1 MLNAVMLPGAKA
13 GAASAERLSRAGRL
27 FISVMLIVILEG
39 AVRKWLASSM
49 TLPLVLTRDVLA
61 LYAVYYA
68 FSRGHLY
75 QHKRMSLVLLTW
87 SCAVAMWGMLQ
98 LILGES
104 NPTLFLIGLRFWL
117 LYLWFACAVAASM
130 TEYDYR
136 VAVKTALWALL
147 LMGPL
152 AILQHLSAP
161 QAFINTEVD
170 SEGGDV
176 FEVAV
181 GVVRTTGTFSFTV
194 GYTTF
199 VALCAPLVLLMLES
213 RKRTAGQRLFSLLVL
228 AAFVAGSIVS
238 GARSTVLF
246 SGGMLGLYL
255 VGSVLLAPGRRKGI
269 ALLALVFIVLML
281 GLFLYIF
288 QGAVEATQERFK
300 VASEAE
306 DMLGRI
312 ATIFIGEPEI
322 YKRFTWT
329 GFGVGLGSNL
339 ANYVQSG
346 DTSFFTLAETETGR
360 TLLEGGVL
368 GYAFA
373 ALKALISIVAVT
385 KASFQ
390 AVRTRT
396 MFPVLVWLTIAFAMF
411 SWSYVGQLSINAL
424 FSLLFVLGLLTFK
437 YPNFRVFG

>member
-1 MLNAVMLPGAKA
+1 MLSSAALPAASARAV
-13 GAASAERLSRAGRL
+13 SAERLSRAGRL
-27 FISVMLIVILEG
+27 FITVMLIVILEG
-39 AVRKWLASSM
+39 AVRKWVASGM

-68 FSRGHLY
+68 FSRGHLHRH
-75 QHKRMSLVLLTW
+75 QGMILILLAW
-87 SCAVAMWGMLQ
+87 SCCVVMWGMLQ

-117 LYLWFACAVAASM
+117 LYIWFACAVTASM
-130 TEYDYR
+130 TEHDYR
-136 VAVKTALWALL
+136 VAVKAALWALL

-152 AILQHLSAP
+152 AIVQHFSAP
-161 QAFINTEVD
+161 GALINTEVD

-176 FEVAV
+176 FEVTQ

-213 RKRTAGQRLFSLLVL
+213 RKRTGKQRLFSLLVL
-228 AAFVAGSIVS
+228 GAFVAGSIVS
-238 GARSTVLF
+238 GARSTILF

-269 ALLALVFIVLML
+269 ALFALVFIVLML

-288 QGAVEATQERFK
+288 QGAVEATQERFR
-300 VASEAE
+300 VAGEAE
-306 DMLGRI
+306 DTLGRI

-329 GFGVGLGSNL
+329 GFGRRHGL
-339 ANYVQSG
+339 Q
-346 DTSFFTLAETETGR
+346 
-360 TLLEGGVL
+360 
-368 GYAFA
+368 
-373 ALKALISIVAVT
+373 
-385 KASFQ
+385 
-390 AVRTRT
+390 
-396 MFPVLVWLTIAFAMF
+396 P
-411 SWSYVGQLSINAL
+411 GQLRAI
-424 FSLLFVLGLLTFK
+424 G
-437 YPNFRVFG
+437 

>member
-1 MLNAVMLPGAKA
+1 MLPGAHA
-13 GAASAERLSRAGRL
+13 GGGVASAERLTRAGRL
-27 FISVMLIVILEG
+27 FITVMLIVILEG
-39 AVRKWLASSM
+39 AIRKWLASSM

-68 FSRGHLY
+68 LSRGHLHR
-75 QHKRMSLVLLTW
+75 HKRMSLALLGW
-87 SCAVAMWGMLQ
+87 SCCVVMWGLLQ

-104 NPTLFLIGLRFWL
+104 NPAIFLIGLRFWL
-117 LYLWFACAVAASM
+117 LYIWFACAVTASM
-130 TEYDYR
+130 TEHDYR
-136 VAVKTALWALL
+136 VAVKTVLWSLL

-152 AILQHLSAP
+152 AILQHLSP
-161 QAFINTEVD
+161 PGAFINTEVD

-176 FEVAV
+176 FEVAA

-213 RKRTAGQRLFSLLVL
+213 RKRTGGQRLFSLLVL

-255 VGSVLLAPGRRKGI
+255 VGSVMLAPGRRKGI
-269 ALLALVFIVLML
+269 ALLALVFIVLLL
-281 GLFLYIF
+281 GLFLYVF
-288 QGAVEATQERFK
+288 QGAVEATQERFRA
-300 VASEAE
+300 ASDAE
-306 DMLGRI
+306 DTLGRI
-312 ATIFIGEPEI
+312 ATIFIGEPAV
-322 YKRFTWT
+322 YQRFTWT

-346 DTSFFTLAETETGR
+346 DKSFFALAETETGR

-368 GYAFA
+368 GYVFA
-373 ALKALISIVAVT
+373 AVKAVVAIFAVA

-424 FSLLFVLGLLTFK
+424 FGVLFVLGLLTFK
-437 YPNFRVFG
+437 YPNFRVFA